1 MREQSIV
8 GSYYRLAP
16 EKRLDL
22 IIYHYDCFPAMIKD
36 YELGLKD
43 LILTARSVA
52 RQESFGDLGVRVQS
66 GNVASSPTDSIA
78 MERLQVDSILEKRVL
93 DYCCKRLSCSD
104 ELERGLQEM
113 KLMEYDYKRVKAR
126 LGTIHR
132 RERELFIRYV
142 TKEDR
147 SNELSEELTI
157 RQASVR
163 KKIYRIKKSL
173 FEGFSL
179 GSYSDDTILL
189 VEFPEEDDI

>member
-1 MREQSIV
+1 
-8 GSYYRLAP
+8 
-16 EKRLDL
+16 
-22 IIYHYDCFPAMIKD
+22 
-36 YELGLKD
+36 
-43 LILTARSVA
+43 
-52 RQESFGDLGVRVQS
+52 
-66 GNVASSPTDSIA
+66 
-78 MERLQVDSILEKRVL
+78 
-93 DYCCKRLSCSD
+93 
-104 ELERGLQEM
+104 M